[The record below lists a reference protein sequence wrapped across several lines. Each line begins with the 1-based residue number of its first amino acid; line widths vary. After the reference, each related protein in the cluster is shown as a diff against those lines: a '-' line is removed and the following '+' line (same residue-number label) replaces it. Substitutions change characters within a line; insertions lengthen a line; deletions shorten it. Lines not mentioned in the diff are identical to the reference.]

1 MRKILMLAMLFSLSP
16 MMAQEEIEDL
26 SYSSESV
33 IDKNIGLPIVRSI
46 YGGTKIIP
54 EFEGNW
60 PYEMK
65 GAFKLACEIWEEAL
79 PTTFPIRIKAVW
91 DENTSKYANQSIFS
105 NVRFKVKNCSREAV
119 DHHVLTPRSPWTQ
132 MKAVLWLELAYKLAG
147 LFNERVTPN
156 MFMEPEI
163 TITYYNYNHNLENLC
178 SCSLDGTVDQEH
190 YDFVTMALRDIAKSF
205 GLVWS
210 SKKIRVP
217 EKLNIPASPTPFETH
232 VLMSLGANPTVA
244 YKKATMGNPVLVNT
258 EEGYNISLYA
268 PSVWDEERSLNYF
281 IPTSSKKI
289 SELLSYQFGKGTVV
303 RDIASDDTY
312 RMFSCLLNWTGL
324 VAVGI
329 GNEGNSCGEK
339 VSSTNNIL
347 PFKGAFSLNHTAKA
361 MSINSYSKTDGL
373 LDEDSLRNY
382 VDQFIPKS
390 NRPFIGFEVFFLK
403 NDGTWDNV
411 YYEPGLESFDEINVN
426 EFQPHYDI
434 DSYARSCDGYL
445 RCRVVRYANG
455 AHKVEGTAYYF
466 LLDYLPQRVELARSA
481 TIKQK
486 DEDEYL
492 REVKVGLNNLE
503 GVTKVVVSQLD
514 EDNEMPYLYEV
525 KDFKKGYF
533 IATVDKDFSTTFTIT
548 AYNKNGSTTS
558 YPYTLAP
565 LDPSPINVEFRYNSK
580 EISIIASNR
589 RNSGNN
595 LIANMNIT
603 PLLPVGGV
611 IGKQALTIGNKV
623 EVSSLPK
630 GSYVL
635 NVYDIYNKKHTFKF
649 IK

>member
-1 MRKILMLAMLFSLSP
+1 MFFSFLP
-16 MMAQEEIEDL
+16 MMAQEEIEVL
-26 SYSSESV
+26 SYSSESI
-33 IDKNIGLPIVRSI
+33 IDKKIGLPIVRSI
-46 YGGTKIIP
+46 YGGAKIIP

-65 GAFKLACEIWEEAL
+65 GAFKFACEIWEEAL
-79 PTTFPIRIKAVW
+79 PTTFPIRVKAIW
-91 DENTSKYANQSIFS
+91 DENTSKYANQPIFS
-105 NVRFKVKNCSREAV
+105 NVKFRVKNCSGQALNYQ
-119 DHHVLTPRSPWTQ
+119 VLTPHSPWTQ
-132 MKAVLWLELAYKLAG
+132 MKAVLWLGLAYKLAG
-147 LFNERVTPN
+147 LFNESVTPN
-156 MFMEPEI
+156 MFIEPEI
-163 TITYYNYNHNLENLC
+163 TITYYNYNHKLENLC
-178 SCSLDGTVDQEH
+178 CCSLDGTIDQYH
-190 YDFVTMALRDIAKSF
+190 YDFVTIALRDLAKSF

-210 SKKIRVP
+210 GQKNRVP
-217 EKLNIPASPTPFETH
+217 GKLNIPVSPTPFEKH
-232 VLMSLGANPTVA
+232 IMFSIGEDPADA
-244 YKKATMGNPVLVNT
+244 YRKVTTGKPISVNA
-258 EEGYNISLYA
+258 EDGYSRDYKISLYA

-289 SELLSYQFGKGTVV
+289 TELLSYQFGKGTVV

-329 GNEGNSCGEK
+329 GNESNSCDEK
-339 VSSTNNIL
+339 VSNTNNIL
-347 PFKGAFSLNHTAKA
+347 SFKGAFSLNSIAKTART
-361 MSINSYSKTDGL
+361 SSYSKVDGL
-373 LDEDSLRNY
+373 LDEDSLQNY

-390 NRPFIGFEVFFLK
+390 DRLFIGFEVFLLK

-411 YYEPGLESFDEINVN
+411 YYKPGLESFDEINVS

-445 RCRVVRYANG
+445 RCRVIQYTNG
-455 AHKVEGTAYYF
+455 VNKIQGNAYYF

-481 TIKQK
+481 TITKE

-533 IATVDKDFSTTFTIT
+533 IATVDKDYSTTFTIT
-548 AYNKNGSTTS
+548 AYNKNGSTNS
-558 YPYTLAP
+558 FPYTLAP
-565 LDPSPINVEFRYNSK
+565 LEPSPINVEFKYNNK
-580 EISIIASNR
+580 EINISASER
-589 RNSGNN
+589 RSTGKK
-595 LIANMNIT
+595 LIMDMNVT
-603 PLLPVGGV
+603 PLFSVGEV
-611 IGKQALTIGNKV
+611 GKLALINGNKV
-623 EVSSLPK
+623 DVSPLPK

-635 NVYDIYNKKHTFKF
+635 NVCDIYNKKHTFKF
-649 IK
+649 AK

>member
-1 MRKILMLAMLFSLSP
+1 
-16 MMAQEEIEDL
+16 
-26 SYSSESV
+26 
-33 IDKNIGLPIVRSI
+33 
-46 YGGTKIIP
+46 
-54 EFEGNW
+54 
-60 PYEMK
+60 
-65 GAFKLACEIWEEAL
+65 
-79 PTTFPIRIKAVW
+79 
-91 DENTSKYANQSIFS
+91 
-105 NVRFKVKNCSREAV
+105 
-119 DHHVLTPRSPWTQ
+119 
-132 MKAVLWLELAYKLAG
+132 
-147 LFNERVTPN
+147 
-156 MFMEPEI
+156 
-163 TITYYNYNHNLENLC
+163 
-178 SCSLDGTVDQEH
+178 
-190 YDFVTMALRDIAKSF
+190 
-205 GLVWS
+205 
-210 SKKIRVP
+210 
-217 EKLNIPASPTPFETH
+217 
-232 VLMSLGANPTVA
+232 
-244 YKKATMGNPVLVNT
+244 MGNPVLVNT